1 MQCTMIQRGLRPA
14 RGVNILCLIPKVWK
28 ECGLPLV
35 TSDQLYTLNYGFER
49 VLFSAVLRIGAQA
62 RAHFILDEVRKRGA
76 DAYLVK
82 STYSVEAEN
91 SEGPWIVAQ
100 QLSLFLVT

>member
-1 MQCTMIQRGLRPA
+1 MHNDPA
-14 RGVNILCLIPKVWK
+14 RAKTSPWREYLVFDTEGLEGV
-28 ECGLPLV
+28 GLPLV
-35 TSDQLYTLNYGFER
+35 TSDRLYTLNYGFDR

-91 SEGPWIVAQ
+91 SEGPCIVAQ